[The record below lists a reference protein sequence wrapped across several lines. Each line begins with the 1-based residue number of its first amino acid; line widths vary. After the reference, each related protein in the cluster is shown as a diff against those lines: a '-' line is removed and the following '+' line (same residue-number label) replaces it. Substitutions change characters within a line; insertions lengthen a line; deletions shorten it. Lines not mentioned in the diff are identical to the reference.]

1 MLFKIFLVLIIVLT
15 NISKA
20 QAYKNQA
27 LPFSDQTIT
36 AVAESNKWQKLI
48 KIEQNSLLKNSEFAV
63 HSQSFYFSNIKT
75 LTAKSELINTLK
87 ALLAD
92 KAYITPDE
100 NPQCRFPARYIW
112 LKTQFD
118 LSQIQTVTCEKFL
131 KWSKLPNSKSLS
143 LIFATGYLGN
153 PASYY
158 GHTLLK
164 LNSDKKTTLDLLE
177 TSVNFGANV
186 PEDEDPITY
195 IIKGVIGGYDANFTH
210 SKFYYH
216 TQNYLENELRDLW
229 EYQLNL
235 DKDDYQ
241 FLVAHIWELIGQ
253 NFTYY
258 FFDKNC
264 VFRMYELFELIDDI
278 KLPSIKAPWVIPQEA
293 ARAINSATYKNLPLV
308 KKTIYIPSRQANFY
322 SKYWQLNKL
331 LKSSVKAIVLD
342 IEQLKLLNNSKM
354 QNEDKLKVLSVLLD
368 YYQYLLA
375 IDNETKLENEGN
387 YGKILAYRYQLPI
400 GKAQF
405 YENVPISP
413 HNSRPSSYI
422 QAAVLH
428 NRKLGNGYTFKLRPA
443 YYDQLDAESGHV
455 KNGVLKMAEL
465 DLEYLSDK
473 LSIRQ
478 FSIFEV
484 LSVKSQASGLP
495 QDDYDAWRLYLGL
508 KKQEDNCLNCTDF
521 TFQGSKGW
529 AVPLN
534 NFTTLGAY
542 FGGAFVENYQ
552 DRGRVYASSH
562 FTLNQIINDNW
573 NFMIDI
579 EARKYLENEQISLFN
594 YRFETRYKYIVNQNY
609 FDFRLALSEHETQ
622 LSLGYYW

>member
-1 MLFKIFLVLIIVLT
+1 MSSKIILILIIVLT
-15 NISKA
+15 TTWKV
-20 QAYKNQA
+20 QAYENIT
-27 LPFSDQTIT
+27 LPFSDHKIR
-36 AVAESNKWQKLI
+36 AVAKSSKWQKLI
-48 KIEQNSLLKNSEFAV
+48 KLEQNSLFNDGDFVV
-63 HSQSFYFSNIKT
+63 HSQRFYFSDIKT
-75 LTAKSELINTLK
+75 LTAKSELTNTLK
-87 ALLAD
+87 ALLSD
-92 KAYITPDE
+92 KPYDSADE
-100 NPQCRFPARYIW
+100 NPQCKFPARYIW

-118 LSQIQTVTCEKFL
+118 LSQIQTITCEKFL
-131 KWSKLPNSKSLS
+131 KWSKLPDSQSLS

-164 LNSDKKTTLDLLE
+164 LNSAKEAPIDLLE

-186 PEDEDPITY
+186 PADEDPITY

-235 DKDDYQ
+235 DKDDYH

-253 NFTYY
+253 NYTYY

-278 KLPSIKAPWVIPQEA
+278 ELPSIKAPWVIPQEA
-293 ARAINSATYKNLPLV
+293 VRAINSATYKNLTLV
-308 KKTIYIPSRQANFY
+308 KKTTYIPSRQANFY
-322 SKYWQLNKL
+322 NKYWQLSAQS
-331 LKSSVKAIVLD
+331 KSLVEKIVSD
-342 IEQLKLLNNSKM
+342 IEQLTLLKNAKI
-354 QNEDKLKVLSVLLD
+354 QHEDKIKVLSVLVD

-375 IDNETKLENEGN
+375 TDGDAKAINEVK
-387 YGKILAYRYQLPI
+387 YRKVLAYRYQLPI

-405 YENVPISP
+405 LENVPISP

-428 NRKLGNGYTFKLRPA
+428 NRNLGNGYTFKLRPA

-465 DLEYLSDK
+465 DLEYLSNK
-473 LSIRQ
+473 LAIRQ

-484 LSVKSQASGLP
+484 LSVKSQASGLA

-508 KKQEDNCLNCTDF
+508 KKQDDNCLDCTDF

-562 FTLNQIINDNW
+562 VTLNQIINDNW
-573 NFMIDI
+573 SFMIDI

-594 YRFETRYKYIVNQNY
+594 YRLESRYKYNVNHNY
-609 FDFRLALSEHETQ
+609 FDFRLSLSEHETQ